1 MPRRKKTTVK
11 PPTEVALEALQEQ
24 VLQDPERKIPEDFF
38 LLLKAYARS
47 ITLRKMK
54 NKQIFLP
61 PERID
66 EIATEATILMLNQYK
81 KPGWKVSASFHGV
94 LQWKVVEALYGDAS
108 EDITTSLNLVIG
120 DNANQEVADI
130 FKKLGA
136 VPPWLDENPESD
148 PANLLMKTIDISMD
162 EVSTVLQEAEEV
174 LPYHTMLLFYVYL
187 LLRLRRP
194 KTRLTFPS
202 FKKYF
207 LDSKTE
213 DVFDLLMLEIR
224 NRISAHVM

>member
-1 MPRRKKTTVK
+1 M
-11 PPTEVALEALQEQ
+11 ALGEMQEKM
-24 VLQDPERKIPEDFF
+24 LQDPERKIPEEYFF
-38 LLLKAYARS
+38 LLKNYARS
-47 ITLRKMK
+47 ITLKK
-54 NKQIFLP
+54 IKSKQIFLP
-61 PERID
+61 PERVD

-81 KPGWKVSASFHGV
+81 KPGWRVDASFHGV
-94 LQWKVVEALYGDAS
+94 LQWKVVEAMYGDAS

-136 VPPWLDENPESD
+136 VPPWLDENPEND
-148 PANLLMKTIDISMD
+148 PANLFMRDIDVSYD
-162 EVSTVLQEAEEV
+162 EIQTVLQEASEV
-174 LPYHTMLLFYVYL
+174 LPYHMILLFHAYL

-213 DVFDLLMLEIR
+213 DIFDLLMLEIR
-224 NRISAHVM
+224 NRIAAHVI